1 MVTRRRERGYSL
13 IEMVVALAVF
23 GAIVA
28 IFAILSA
35 EIRDREK
42 RAPVNLMRH
51 PQVSAVVSRMRRD
64 IQDAYG
70 STPYIDEHDGY
81 TMDDP
86 RVLIVE
92 VQQPNGGVQQVVWDL
107 REKGVVRRRA
117 YNVGV
122 ATDWFARGLPADAE
136 FDLDAV
142 DIQGRPYGVRLK
154 IKDGGG
160 RLAIDQILQPR
171 AH

>member
-1 MVTRRRERGYSL
+1 
-13 IEMVVALAVF
+13 
-23 GAIVA
+23 
-28 IFAILSA
+28 
-35 EIRDREK
+35 
-42 RAPVNLMRH
+42 MRH
-51 PQVSAVVSRMRRD
+51 PQVSAVLSRMRRD

>member
-1 MVTRRRERGYSL
+1 MRRRERGYSL

-42 RAPVNLMRH
+42 RTPINLMRH

-64 IQDAYG
+64 VQDAYG
-70 STPYIDEHDGY
+70 PKPYLKEHDGY

-86 RVLIVE
+86 RILIVV
-92 VQQPNGGVQQVVWDL
+92 VQQPNGGIQTVVWDL

-122 ATDWFARGLPADAE
+122 ATDWFARGLPAGAE

-154 IKDGGG
+154 MMDAGG

>member
-1 MVTRRRERGYSL
+1 MRRRRERGYSL
-13 IEMVVALAVF
+13 IEMLVALAIF

-42 RAPVNLMRH
+42 RTPINLMRH

-64 IQDAYG
+64 VQDAYG
-70 STPYIDEHDGY
+70 GGPYLTAHDGY
-81 TMDDP
+81 KMDDKT
-86 RVLIVE
+86 LIVV
-92 VQQPNGGVQQVVWDL
+92 VQQPNGGIQQVVWDL
-107 REKGVVRRRA
+107 REKGVARRRS

-122 ATDWFARGLPADAE
+122 ATDWFARGMPAE
-136 FDLDAV
+136 FEIAAV
-142 DIQGRPYGVRLK
+142 ELPGTRFYGVRVKGL
-154 IKDGGG
+154 DAEG
-160 RLAIDQILQPR
+160 RVAIDQILQPR